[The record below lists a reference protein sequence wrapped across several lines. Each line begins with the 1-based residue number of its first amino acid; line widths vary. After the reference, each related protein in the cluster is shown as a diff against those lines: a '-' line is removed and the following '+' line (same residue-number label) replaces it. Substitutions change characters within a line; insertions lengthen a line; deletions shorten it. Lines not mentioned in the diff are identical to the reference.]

1 MTDKVLG
8 AFSRDRT
15 MQPIS
20 ALGRRVVTASF
31 PVLAAV
37 LWTIALIQIV
47 RTDLGAWTTFATFLI
62 GLALVIHLGIAD
74 RGQALILLLSV
85 LVGISAVDYLAWRV
99 EVINWSSWWLA
110 VPLFVA
116 ETFGILHT
124 LGFQYTIWPRAQP
137 QLRATDDPTQKP
149 IFILI
154 PTVNEGTTIL
164 EPTLR
169 GALKARRSYLVT
181 YPHGQVSI
189 VVCNDGY
196 VAGAQNWRDVEVL
209 AERMGVQCVTRTENG
224 GAKAGNIENA
234 RHVVGATGDAL
245 IVIFDADQIAERDFL
260 LKTIPPFADPTVGW
274 VQTGQYYRN
283 IDNPVARW
291 ANDQQALFYRVL
303 CPGKSAQNAAFIC
316 GTNVVIRAAALDEI
330 GGLPQDSITEDF
342 AASIKL
348 HPLWRSIFIPG
359 VLATGL
365 GPLTLRSYYNQQRR
379 WAIGT
384 LSTFRRHWREIL
396 LPGPDRL
403 SIGQRIQYLLACT
416 HYLSGMR
423 DLIYIVTPL
432 VFLLTGIPAVRG
444 ADLSSFFWHFLPYW
458 LASQVAFWHAAW
470 GKSSV
475 RGIIAGFSSFPVLIG
490 SLLTVL
496 RGRQVGFTVTSKERG
511 AEAAGAGGHVLAP
524 HVLALAAC
532 ILGLGAFV
540 SFSRLREPALISA
553 FWVVYTIALL
563 LGALWLGVVDW
574 LTARPTAHRIWSRA
588 GQLLALPL
596 RGALGVMPVVAV
608 VALVTIFVA
617 ARTAS
622 AAVPASFVPRHETG
636 VPFIG
641 IALSSQLSDAHI
653 EALEHRVGFSF
664 SIVGRTQDIG
674 DRFDRNWAARLAA
687 RGARPWITLNFR
699 VPGAPAMNASLPA
712 IANGLHDEALRRW
725 ARDLRDYAKPVY
737 LTILQHVDRNW
748 VLSSAVAN
756 GGIPQDVPRA
766 WQHVRDVFRQE
777 KALNVAWVWSPAD
790 PIHDSAYAPPLATI
804 DVTLISLI
812 NYPDTH
818 WVDPAKTLADLAAH
832 YPKMP
837 LFVEVSADGQPA
849 QKADWLRKAGAAIAA
864 TPNVH
869 AFLYHEG
876 SPAPDAR
883 LADHLPWSLA
893 SDPLSLQAMRDAATT
908 VSSPSRHR

>member
-1 MTDKVLG
+1 MTVRALR
-8 AFSRDRT
+8 AFSRNRAIK
-15 MQPIS
+15 PIS
-20 ALGRRVVTASF
+20 ALRSRAVTASF
-31 PVLAAV
+31 PLLATV
-37 LWTIALIQIV
+37 LWAVALVQII
-47 RTDLGAWTTFATFLI
+47 RTDLGPWTTLAVFLI
-62 GLALVIHLGIAD
+62 GLALVIHLGITD
-74 RGQALILLLSV
+74 RRQALTLLLSV
-85 LVGISAVDYLAWRV
+85 MVGVSAVDYLAWRV
-99 EVINWSSWWLA
+99 EVINWTSWWLA
-110 VPLFVA
+110 LPLFVA

-124 LGFQYTIWPRAQP
+124 LGFQYTIWPRAEP
-137 QLRATDDPTQKP
+137 QIKATEDPTQKP

-154 PTVNEGTTIL
+154 PTVNEGTAIL

-181 YPHGQVSI
+181 YPHAQVSI

-196 VAGAQNWRDVEVL
+196 VAGSDNWRDVEVL

-234 RHVVGATGDAL
+234 RQVVGATGDAL
-245 IVIFDADQIAERDFL
+245 IVIFDADQIPERDFL
-260 LKTIPPFADPTVGW
+260 LKTIPPFADPTIGW

-283 IDNPVARW
+283 TDNPVARW
-291 ANDQQALFYRVL
+291 ANDQQALFYKVL

-348 HPLWRSIFIPG
+348 HPVWRSIFIRG

-396 LPGPDRL
+396 LPGHSKL
-403 SIGQRIQYLLACT
+403 SVEQRIQYLLACT
-416 HYLSGMR
+416 HYLSGLR

-432 VFLLTGIPAVRG
+432 AFLLTGIPAVRG
-444 ADLSSFFWHFLPYW
+444 ADLSAFFWHFAPYW
-458 LASQVAFWHAAW
+458 LTSQGAFWYAAW
-470 GKSSV
+470 GKSSI
-475 RGIIAGFSSFPVLIG
+475 RGIIAGFSSFPVLID

-496 RGRQVGFTVTSKERG
+496 RGRQVGFAVTSKERS
-511 AEAAGAGGHVLAP
+511 AEAGGHVLAP
-524 HVLALAAC
+524 HLLALAAC
-532 ILGLGAFV
+532 ILGLGVFV
-540 SFSRLREPALISA
+540 LFSRLREPALISA
-553 FWVVYTIALL
+553 FWVVYTIILL
-563 LGALWLGVVDW
+563 SGALWLGVADW
-574 LTARPTAHRIWSRA
+574 LTARPTAQRIWSRA
-588 GQLLALPL
+588 GRLLAQPL
-596 RGALGVMPVVAV
+596 RGALGVMPLVAV
-608 VALVTIFVA
+608 VALAAIFVA
-617 ARTAS
+617 TRTAS
-622 AAVPASFVPRHETG
+622 AAVPTSFVPRHETG
-636 VPFIG
+636 APFIG
-641 IALSSQLSDAHI
+641 IALSSQLPEAHI
-653 EALEHRVGFSF
+653 KALESQVGFSF
-664 SIVGRTQDIG
+664 SIIGRTQDIG
-674 DRFDRNWAARLAA
+674 DRFDRDWGARLAA
-687 RGARPWITLNFR
+687 HGARPWITLNFR

-790 PIHDSAYAPPLATI
+790 PIHDSAYAPPLAAI

-812 NYPDTH
+812 NYPDTV
-818 WVDPAKTLADLAAH
+818 WVDPAKTLSDLAAH

-837 LFVEVSADGQPA
+837 LFVEVSANGQPT
-849 QKADWLRKAGAAIAA
+849 QKANWLRKAGAAIAV

-876 SPAPDAR
+876 SPAPDAH
-883 LADHLPWSLA
+883 LSDHLPWSLA
-893 SDPLSLQAMRDAATT
+893 SDSESLQAVRDAATT
-908 VSSPSRHR
+908 VSSRHR